1 MDPLSYGDPEKK
13 SKVTVLLLCMAGCS
27 YAGHKYT
34 SGFTGSP
41 FYNVSAGT
49 ASWQFLPVTGY
60 HGQTGQGLRLCR
72 SWNNGI

>member
-1 MDPLSYGDPEKK
+1 
-13 SKVTVLLLCMAGCS
+13 MAGCS

-49 ASWQFLPVTGY
+49 ASWQSPPGTGY
-60 HGQTGQGLRLCR
+60 HGLTGPDLRLCR

>member
-1 MDPLSYGDPEKK
+1 
-13 SKVTVLLLCMAGCS
+13 MAGCS

-34 SGFTGSP
+34 SDFTGSP

-60 HGQTGQGLRLCR
+60 HGLTGPDLRLCR